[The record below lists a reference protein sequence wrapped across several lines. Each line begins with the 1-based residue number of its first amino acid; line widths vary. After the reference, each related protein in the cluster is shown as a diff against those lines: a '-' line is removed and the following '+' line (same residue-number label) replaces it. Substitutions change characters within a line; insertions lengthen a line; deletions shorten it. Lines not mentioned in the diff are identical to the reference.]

1 MDQQDNFF
9 VYLLTERLPIE
20 TRKTWE
26 TSTPGREPQRY
37 NQLKKF
43 LEKRCQA
50 LETSSLRS
58 TSFGNLP
65 RKILHFT
72 QKIPN
77 KFQHTCFQK
86 SKKFLHVMKNFIKL
100 FSNL

>member
-43 LEKRCQA
+43 LEKRYQA

-58 TSFGNLP
+58 TSFGNQQLD
-65 RKILHFT
+65 RKG
-72 QKIPN
+72 N
-77 KFQHTCFQK
+77 KKMTPK
-86 SKKFLHVMKNFIKL
+86 TV
-100 FSNL
+100 